1 MPGKSVLARYASV
14 ELVTEVDVQLRG
26 LDLGEID
33 GGTRTLRGVE
43 WVMVTSSS
51 AGGKWKGD
59 FVCQSGR
66 SLIGLVSRLFRQR
79 AASGY

>member
-1 MPGKSVLARYASV
+1 MSGKSVLARYASV

-51 AGGKWKGD
+51 AGGKCKGD
-59 FVCQSGR
+59 LFVN
-66 SLIGLVSRLFRQR
+66 LVDH
-79 AASGY
+79 